1 MENNFNNTD
10 DFITLLGINGEEL
23 QCNINN
29 TMTINNIKK
38 FIINNTTN
46 DYLSNN
52 DLNTDINNDC
62 IRLYLGNNEI
72 EDCDETLDFHNIQE
86 NSYLNFKY
94 DIVEVD
100 LKVNIYS
107 GICSL
112 RKYTIYVPSYYDV
125 YSTVKKYLGYENICN
140 DLLNMTIYD
149 DKYTEIIIEK
159 QKNFE
164 TIKNNTL
171 NIIFVELEKNLKS
184 WAINSTANAL
194 KNYLVPTNELNNTP
208 FPQINGTA
216 YFWHNW
222 HMIIDCYILN
232 IWSNILQIKYEQ
244 IPLCNLYE
252 LNNILYNDNDITNEF
267 NKQCNST
274 YKININCILNIFEE
288 NENNN
293 LLVSNFKNIYQQQC
307 NNSQVNNIQTNNL
320 LFIEFYNV
328 MKEIIISNKQTK
340 ILNDS
345 LFIHNIQYKLL
356 KPWNFILCNDS
367 YRFNGPLKFN

>member
-10 DFITLLGINGEEL
+10 DFITLLGIDGEQLEY
-23 QCNINN
+23 NINN
-29 TMTINNIKK
+29 NMTINNIKN
-38 FIINNTTN
+38 FIINNTNN
-46 DYLSNN
+46 DYLNKN
-52 DLNTDINNDC
+52 DLNIDINNDC
-62 IRLYLGNNEI
+62 IRLYLGNIEM
-72 EDCDETLDFHNIQE
+72 EDCNETLDFHNIQA

-94 DIVEVD
+94 DIIEVD

-112 RKYTIYVPSYYDV
+112 RTYTIYVPSYYDI
-125 YSTVKKYLGYENICN
+125 YSTVKKYLGYENISN

-149 DKYTEIIIEK
+149 DKYAEIIIEK

-171 NIIFVELEKNLKS
+171 NIIFVELEKQLKS
-184 WAINSTANAL
+184 WAINSSTHIL
-194 KNYLVPTNELNNTP
+194 KNYLVPTTELNNTP

-252 LNNILYNDNDITNEF
+252 LNNILYNDNDITSEF
-267 NKQCNST
+267 NKQCNSK
-274 YKININCILNIFEE
+274 YEININCILNILEKC
-288 NENNN
+288 ENNN
-293 LLVSNFKNIYQQQC
+293 LLINNFKHIYQQQC
-307 NNSQVNNIQTNNL
+307 NNLQVNNLQVNNL
-320 LFIEFYNV
+320 LFIEFYKV

-340 ILNDS
+340 IVNDS

-356 KPWNFILCNDS
+356 KPWNFVLCKKS
-367 YRFNGPLKFN
+367 YKFKGPLKFN

>member
-86 NSYLNFKY
+86 NS
-94 DIVEVD
+94 
-100 LKVNIYS
+100 

-171 NIIFVELEKNLKS
+171 NIIFVELEKKLKS

-274 YKININCILNIFEE
+274 HEININCILNIFEE

-293 LLVSNFKNIYQQQC
+293 LLVSNFKNIYQQQF
-307 NNSQVNNIQTNNL
+307 NNSQVNNIQVNNL

-340 ILNDS
+340 TLNDS

-356 KPWNFILCNDS
+356 KPWTFILCDDS